1 MAKQAPAAACLC
13 SCVGSCCEPDW
24 LTRIQ
29 PEVALTATFLPR
41 HCRLSR
47 ASLACRRLRTLACE
61 PQLLHDGLVQ
71 CPASVPALRTFLP
84 WLAQRAAHMRRLSI
98 DVPADPEAAAIL
110 ASCLALCGAIGQLQ
124 HLQIYAFA
132 ADAALPTWAWLPC
145 MRSLRTL
152 VVHGGK
158 LRLSADASGL
168 PALDSMQLTG
178 GSLVMEP
185 GARLPAALTSLV
197 LTSFS
202 VYDAVMP
209 QQVRAGRAS

>member
-1 MAKQAPAAACLC
+1 MRAPTA
-13 SCVGSCCEPDW
+13 SRPVGFGSCREQDW
-24 LTRIQ
+24 LTSIQ

-47 ASLACRRLRTLACE
+47 AAPAYRRLRALACE
-61 PQLLHDGLVQ
+61 PQLLLDGLVQ
-71 CPASVPALRTFLP
+71 CPASVPALRLFLP
-84 WLAQRAAHMRRLSI
+84 WLAQCAAHVRSLSM
-98 DVPADPEAAAIL
+98 DVPADSEAAAIL
-110 ASCLALCGAIGQLQ
+110 ASCLALCGAVYVGQLQ

-132 ADAALPTWAWLPC
+132 AGAALPNWAWLPC
-145 MRSLRTL
+145 MLSLRTVL
-152 VVHGGK
+152 VHGGK

-168 PALDSMQLTG
+168 PALDSVQLTG
-178 GSLVMEP
+178 GPLVMEP

-202 VYDAVMP
+202 VYDADMP